1 MNAGQ
6 PLSRSIL
13 MDVVPK
19 NKRGKWNS
27 LETFAWGFFWNFSAL
42 IGGYIVGDIDP
53 RFRLVFL
60 VTACVYLVGII
71 PLLFLI
77 PLVSKEKYTEKST

>member
-1 MNAGQ
+1 MNFSALIGGY
-6 PLSRSIL
+6 LVG
-13 MDVVPK
+13 DVAPRV
-19 NKRGKWNS
+19 
-27 LETFAWGFFWNFSAL
+27 FWNFSAL

-53 RFRLVFL
+53 RFWLVFL

-77 PLVSKEKYTEKST
+77 PLVSKEKYTEKKHLEG